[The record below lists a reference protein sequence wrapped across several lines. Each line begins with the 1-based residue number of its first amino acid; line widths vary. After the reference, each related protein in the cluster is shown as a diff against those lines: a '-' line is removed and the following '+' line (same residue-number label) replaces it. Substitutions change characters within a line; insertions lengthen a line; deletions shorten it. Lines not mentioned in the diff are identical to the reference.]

1 MPDTAILLNSRRQSE
16 IETNLNTA
24 RSSTITV
31 LLSYSILSDKFGQK
45 TGAVMI
51 IQNIT
56 ELKSYQ
62 NEPKNKVDE
71 LNNELIIIVRFS

>member
-1 MPDTAILLNSRRQSE
+1 
-16 IETNLNTA
+16 
-24 RSSTITV
+24 
-31 LLSYSILSDKFGQK
+31 
-45 TGAVMI
+45 MI